1 MTTTNARPAV
11 LAWGIFCLIA
21 GGSEVYITGPTRTS
35 DRRPTSRGTS
45 YTFMKWL
52 GLGVSRGLHAGTLSS
67 QGTGTHG
74 GATGYTYPRT
84 TIMRTGA
91 TTDPG
96 WYDSIDGRRPD
107 FVTGSFGVPV
117 GRRAVCVQHMVDAAQ
132 MLPRAGSRLQFLR
145 STSPQFCNYILVIAS
160 PLLRDLLCCTDAVA
174 NASRLR
180 SCAY

>member
-1 MTTTNARPAV
+1 
-11 LAWGIFCLIA
+11 
-21 GGSEVYITGPTRTS
+21 
-35 DRRPTSRGTS
+35 
-45 YTFMKWL
+45 
-52 GLGVSRGLHAGTLSS
+52 
-67 QGTGTHG
+67 
-74 GATGYTYPRT
+74 
-84 TIMRTGA
+84 MRTGA

-96 WYDSIDGRRPD
+96 WYDSVDGRRPD

-180 SCAY
+180 SGAY